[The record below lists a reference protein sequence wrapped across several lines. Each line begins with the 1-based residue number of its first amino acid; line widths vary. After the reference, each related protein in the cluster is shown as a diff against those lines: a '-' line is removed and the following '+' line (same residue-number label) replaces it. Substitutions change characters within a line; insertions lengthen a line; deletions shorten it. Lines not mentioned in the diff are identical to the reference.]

1 MPGIRTVSRPEHYG
15 HLKPSNSLLSWALQN
30 LQHHPWPLLSTSCTH
45 IPPSRSSKKKKMS
58 KMSNVSEGQNHPW
71 LTTTGINGW
80 KINLTGWSNRR
91 PSSLLGREMENKI
104 LRLHAEGKH
113 HLTTCLSDSARCKIN
128 ATKSLGHTYIFHY
141 IWNQDLPYIM
151 KTTICGWVGLREQI
165 ISFHVTK
172 AR

>member
-1 MPGIRTVSRPEHYG
+1 MDIWNQVILCCPGHCRIFSITPDLYSV
-15 HLKPSNSLLSWALQN
+15 
-30 LQHHPWPLLSTSCTH
+30 HPVHTSPCH
-45 IPPSRSSKKKKMS
+45 DHQKKKMS

-80 KINLTGWSNRR
+80 KINLTGWSSRR
-91 PSSLLGREMENKI
+91 PSSLLRREIENKI

-141 IWNQDLPYIM
+141 IWNQYLLYIM